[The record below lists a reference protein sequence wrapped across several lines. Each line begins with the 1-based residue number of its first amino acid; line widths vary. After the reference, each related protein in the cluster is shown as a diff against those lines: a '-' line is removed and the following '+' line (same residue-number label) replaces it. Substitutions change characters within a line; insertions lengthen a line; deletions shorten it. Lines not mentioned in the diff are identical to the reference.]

1 MMKIMEAAEEQQ
13 QQEKGQDDQEKEQK
27 ELSNSKA
34 QVNPP
39 DVEEE
44 GSLEMRQNF
53 QKQFEEIMTSTL

>member
-13 QQEKGQDDQEKEQK
+13 EKDQVDQEQK
-27 ELSNSKA
+27 EPSNSKG

-44 GSLEMRQNF
+44 GSLEMRENF